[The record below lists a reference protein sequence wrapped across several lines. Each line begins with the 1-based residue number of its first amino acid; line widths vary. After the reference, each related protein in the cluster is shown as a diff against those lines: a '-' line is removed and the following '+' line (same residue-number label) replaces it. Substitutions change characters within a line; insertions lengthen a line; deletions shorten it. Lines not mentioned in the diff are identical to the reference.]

1 MKTDLENNKIKNGFT
16 TPTDYFDTLS
26 DRIFEKINGEV
37 HSNLLPETSGFIVP
51 DNYFAKNEAELLSKI
66 NPSKTKVIS
75 LKSALYK
82 VSGIAA
88 VLLLTIV
95 SPMLYN
101 TIETRKNELAEMNYL
116 EMHSEE
122 LDIYEVGSMLDN
134 EDLAELE
141 NELIYN
147 DLTSI
152 NETNNFN

>member
-16 TPTDYFDTLS
+16 TPADYFDTLS

-37 HSNLLPETSGFIVP
+37 CSNLLPETSGFIVP
-51 DNYFAKNEAELLSKI
+51 DNYFEKNEAELLSKI
-66 NPSKTKVIS
+66 NHSKTKVIS

-101 TIETRKNELAEMNYL
+101 TVETRKNELAEMNYL

-147 DLTSI
+147 NLTSN
-152 NETNNFN
+152 NETNNLN

>member
-1 MKTDLENNKIKNGFT
+1 MNTDLLNNKITNGFT
-16 TPTDYFDTLS
+16 TPNDYFDTLS
-26 DRIFEKINGEV
+26 DKIFEKINGDV
-37 HSNLLPETSGFIVP
+37 NTASFPEMTGFIVP
-51 DNYFAKNEAELLSKI
+51 EDYFAKNETELLNKI
-66 NPSKTKVIS
+66 NRSKAKVIN
-75 LKSALYK
+75 LKASLYK

-101 TIETRKNELAEMNYL
+101 AMETKNNELIEMNYL

-122 LDIYEVGSMLDN
+122 LGIYEVGSMLNN

-147 DLTSI
+147 DLNSI
-152 NETNNFN
+152 N